1 MIPVAAAFFVL
12 AACQQK
18 LEDPRSGA
26 CTDVPVQFSVTT
38 GIGAA
43 TRTTFT
49 PYVDLDWQP
58 LEISARAD
66 GHERINW
73 EDGDKFVVYCKDAVT
88 DRAVYTVDCHT
99 VADYGSSFSNTSL
112 AEVSSAAPLLWNTE
126 GNYSFYGLYP
136 APDDD
141 LEIVADLIDSGG
153 TVTAKGNIYFSQI
166 LKSDFPYGY
175 AYFGADL
182 PQYGYMYAVTSG
194 HFTPTSSVP
203 LVFKPLMTVFE
214 FSLWHDEEKRAEET
228 DAHYGGRCSINKL
241 ELISNDAGTGV
252 TTPLSGDF
260 EATLSAPDV
269 YSTVTCSDT
278 RNYIWAF
285 NSGMGGGRSMTL
297 ARGPEYFF
305 VFVGL
310 PVQQTCLSLK
320 VTYMDGSVVTLD
332 LKDGSGEW
340 ITVNPGEKLNAKVK
354 LKILDNGNNE

>member
-1 MIPVAAAFFVL
+1 MIPVAAAFSVL
-12 AACQQK
+12 TACQQK

-112 AEVSSAAPLLWNTE
+112 AEVSSAAPLLWNAE
-126 GNYSFYGLYP
+126 ENYSFYGLYP
-136 APDDD
+136 APDGSEKAAQ
-141 LEIVADLIDSGG
+141 LIVSGS
-153 TVTAKGNIYFSQI
+153 TVTAKGYIPCGQF
-166 LKSDFPYGY
+166 LKEDWPYGY

-228 DAHYGGRCSINKL
+228 DDHYGKRCSIKKL
-241 ELISNDAGTGV
+241 ELVSNDAGTGV
-252 TTPLSGDF
+252 TTPLTGNF

-269 YSTVTCSDT
+269 YSTVTCSETD
-278 RNYIWAF
+278 NYLIAYLANMDGWRAL
-285 NSGMGGGRSMTL
+285 TL
-297 ARGPEYFF
+297 PRGPEFFF

-310 PVQQTCLSLK
+310 PVQQTCLSLR
-320 VTYMDGSVVTLD
+320 VTYLDGSVVTLD